1 MLTGD
6 TLSGISPPR
15 TKEAAMRNSKR
26 KYAGTGGAR
35 DGYELKIRL
44 KSKKRKKDQPA
55 RKLKGWFGLSG
66 LTQRQQQ
73 LTPAS
78 CAGEMTNC
86 FDKDFIEII

>member
-44 KSKKRKKDQPA
+44 KSKKGKRPA
-55 RKLKGWFGLSG
+55 RSQAEGLVRSLRSHSAPTAAHAGFLRERNDKLL
-66 LTQRQQQ
+66 
-73 LTPAS
+73 
-78 CAGEMTNC
+78 
-86 FDKDFIEII
+86 